1 MATSAGDKTEKPTP
15 QRLKKAR
22 EQGQFLTSRGLVGA
36 IQFLVFVVLVG
47 GLIPK
52 WKDQLQLSGSELI
65 RRAMDRPIEASDWP
79 VLLSGFFV
87 QTLVPVLECGA
98 ILFALSVSAHLALT
112 RAGFS
117 LQAATPKFERLNS
130 LSRLRELP
138 AQNLKSLLQAVG
150 LAGALSW
157 LIYAYLEDNAVA
169 LLRLPFE
176 SVHSASVQIGDSIQ
190 GLLWKSAAIFVLF
203 GAIDVFQQYRKH
215 MSGLRMTKQEIRDEN
230 KRMEGDPQLKGRI
243 RRLRRDF
250 LRRQMIKEVPKATA
264 VVVNPTHF
272 AVAIRYDMESM
283 PCPMV
288 VAKGKNWLA
297 LRIRQIAM
305 ENQIPIIENP
315 PLARALYESI
325 DVGRAVSPEFYKA
338 IAEILA
344 YVYRLMGRKLP
355 G

>member
-1 MATSAGDKTEKPTP
+1 MASSSGEKTEKPTP

-36 IQFLVFVVLVG
+36 VQFIAFVVLVG

-52 WKDQLQLSGSELI
+52 LKDELLLSGGELI
-65 RRAMDRPIEASDWP
+65 RRAMGAPIEASDWP
-79 VLLSGFFV
+79 VLLRIFFMK
-87 QTLVPVLECGA
+87 TMAPVIEAGA
-98 ILFALSVSAHLALT
+98 ILFALSVGTHLLLT
-112 RAGFS
+112 RGGVS
-117 LQAATPKFERLNS
+117 LEAITPKFERLNS
-130 LSRLRELP
+130 LTRLRELP
-138 AQNLKSLLQAVG
+138 AQNLKSLVQATA
-150 LAGALSW
+150 LTITLSW
-157 LIYAYLEDNAVA
+157 LIYAYLQDNAVS
-169 LLRLPFE
+169 LLRLPFQ
-176 SVHSASVQIGDSIQ
+176 SVHTASAQIGGSIQ
-190 GLLWKSAAIFVLF
+190 GLLWKSAAVFVVF
-203 GAIDVFQQYRKH
+203 GAVDVFQQYRKH
-215 MSGLRMTKQEIRDEN
+215 MSGLRMTKQEVRDEN
-230 KRMEGDPQLKGRI
+230 KRTEGDPQLKGRI

-250 LRRQMIKEVPKATA
+250 LRRQMMKEVPKATA

-272 AVAIRYDMESM
+272 AVAIRYEMDSM
-283 PCPMV
+283 SCPMV
-288 VAKGKNWLA
+288 VAKGRNWLA

-315 PLARALYESI
+315 PLARALYEAI